1 MCLTER
7 GKTKKEEKH
16 STSCFTVWRKLQ
28 NKKGSLFSEAWK
40 LLRSSD
46 MVDQE
51 RHELLRNKK
60 TMDSNDVWLV
70 NTRDPG
76 VMGLLEVI
84 KGLENRLEAYEKRSN
99 KRLYNLEQVR
109 LDWGLVFKKVSYV
122 NLVLEFYTKNFMLIY
137 ASDQQLNCFICLQIW
152 S

>member
-1 MCLTER
+1 
-7 GKTKKEEKH
+7 
-16 STSCFTVWRKLQ
+16 
-28 NKKGSLFSEAWK
+28 
-40 LLRSSD
+40 
-46 MVDQE
+46 
-51 RHELLRNKK
+51 
-60 TMDSNDVWLV
+60 MDSNDVWLV

-122 NLVLEFYTKNFMLIY
+122 NLVLEFYTKNFMLIC
-137 ASDQQLNCFICLQIW
+137 ASDQQLNCFICLQI
-152 S
+152 